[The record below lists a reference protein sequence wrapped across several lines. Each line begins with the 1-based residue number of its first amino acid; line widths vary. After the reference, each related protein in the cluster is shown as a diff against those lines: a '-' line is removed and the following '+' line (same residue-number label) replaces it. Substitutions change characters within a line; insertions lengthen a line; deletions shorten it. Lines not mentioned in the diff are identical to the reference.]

1 MRVIL
6 FILQKEF
13 RQIFRNRAMLPI
25 IFLAPIIQLTILS
38 HAATYE
44 IKNLKISII
53 DFDRSAT
60 SVSLTD
66 KFNSTDHFTIV
77 QEASNRE
84 EADHYME
91 RNKADIILEIPPDF
105 EKDIVKDRGVKLMIT
120 VNAIDGMKA
129 GLAINYAQNIIF
141 DFARDFNTTNINLL
155 QAEPSKNASASIN
168 ILNWYNEDLDYKTFM
183 VPGILVLL
191 VTLIGGFLSSMNI
204 VREKEMGTIEQI
216 NVTPIRKHQFI
227 IGKLIP
233 FWILGLFELTLGL
246 LLMRFLFNIHII
258 GNIGLLY
265 LFAGTYLLAVLGL
278 GLFIS
283 TITDTQQQSMFVS
296 WFFLVIFIL
305 MSGLFTAIENMPVW
319 AQILTRLN
327 PIRYF
332 IEVVRMVVLKGSGFS
347 DIIGHLAVI
356 LMFAVIINVFAIWRY
371 RKTL

>member
-1 MRVIL
+1 MNVII

-25 IFLAPIIQLTILS
+25 IFMVPVIQLIILS

-60 SVSLTD
+60 SISLTN

-77 QEASNRE
+77 QQAINRE
-84 EADHYME
+84 KADQFME
-91 RNKADIILEIPPDF
+91 SNQTDIILEIPSGF
-105 EKDIVKDRGVKLMIT
+105 SKDLIKEQTANLMIT
-120 VNAIDGMKA
+120 ANAIDGMKA
-129 GLAINYAQNIIF
+129 GLAVNYAQNIIF
-141 DFARDFNTTNINLL
+141 DFARDFNSANINLV
-155 QAEPSKNASASIN
+155 QASLNPGSSVSIH
-168 ILNWYNEDLDYKTFM
+168 IRNWYNEDLDYKTFM

-246 LLMRFLFNIHII
+246 ILMRYLFNIHII

-265 LFAGTYLLAVLGL
+265 LFAGTYLFAILGL

-283 TITDTQQQSMFVS
+283 TITDTQQQAMFIS

-305 MSGLFTAIENMPVW
+305 MSGLFTAIENMPKW
-319 AQILTRLN
+319 AQVITRFN

-356 LMFAVIINVFAIWRY
+356 LIFTVIINVFAIWRY